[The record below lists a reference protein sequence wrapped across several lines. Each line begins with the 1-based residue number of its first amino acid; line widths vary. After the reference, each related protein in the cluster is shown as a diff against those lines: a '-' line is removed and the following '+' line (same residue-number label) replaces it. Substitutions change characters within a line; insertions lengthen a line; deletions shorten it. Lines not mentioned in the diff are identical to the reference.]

1 MLLRWLQ
8 AAHPD
13 AEIPQ
18 TAWSSLQESS
28 WYSQQQ
34 VTQAFLDYA
43 RVQHSKGIVDA
54 DLQAGLGV
62 LFYTSNQFDRA
73 KDCFETALSVR
84 PTDYQL
90 WNRLGSS
97 LSNGNNHEESLGAYR
112 EALNLRPTYVRAIS
126 NVAVACSFTLLL
138 FSTLADF
145 RDPGLNIGACK
156 ESGEHLLSALSLQSA
171 SGDGSEYLWSTLR
184 RVMLE
189 MVCARFN
196 RIVISADPTLQ
207 NRPDLAEMTHPNG
220 KRDLEVFRSNGF
232 DF

>member
-13 AEIPQ
+13 AEIRQ
-18 TAWSSLQESS
+18 TAWESLRESS
-28 WYSQQQ
+28 WYSNQQ
-34 VTQAFLDYA
+34 VAQAFIDYA
-43 RVQHSKGIVDA
+43 RLQHSKGIVDA

-73 KDCFETALSVR
+73 KDCFEAALSVR

-97 LSNGNNHEESLGAYR
+97 LSNGNNHEESLGAYQ

-126 NVAVACSFTLLL
+126 NVAVACPSIPLL
-138 FSTLADF
+138 FSTDTEF
-145 RDPGLNIGACK
+145 NDPGLNIGAYK
-156 ESGEHLLSALSLQSA
+156 ESAEHLLGALSLQRA
-171 SGDGSEYLWSTLR
+171 SDSGSDYLWSTLR

-189 MVCARFN
+189 MVGGC
-196 RIVISADPTLQ
+196 V
-207 NRPDLAEMTHPNG
+207 DLT
-220 KRDLEVFRSNGF
+220 
-232 DF
+232 

>member
-13 AEIPQ
+13 AEISQ

-43 RVQHSKGIVDA
+43 RVQHSRGIVDA

-73 KDCFETALSVR
+73 KDCFEAAISVR

-97 LSNGNNHEESLGAYR
+97 LSNGNNQEESLGAYR

-126 NVAVACSFTLLL
+126 NVAVACPFIPLLCFVAVNFPDL
-138 FSTLADF
+138 
-145 RDPGLNIGACK
+145 GLNIGAFK
-156 ESGEHLLSALSLQSA
+156 ESAEHILSALLLQSA
-171 SGDGSEYLWSTLR
+171 SHHGSEYLWSTLR
-184 RVMLE
+184 RVMIE
-189 MVCARFN
+189 MV
-196 RIVISADPTLQ
+196 SACC
-207 NRPDLAEMTHPNG
+207 
-220 KRDLEVFRSNGF
+220 SNGTELLSLG
-232 DF
+232 

>member
-18 TAWSSLQESS
+18 TAWSSLQASS
-28 WYSQQQ
+28 WQSQQQ
-34 VTQAFLDYA
+34 VTQVFLDHA

-73 KDCFETALSVR
+73 KDCFEAALSVR

-112 EALNLRPTYVRAIS
+112 EALNLRPAYVRAIT
-126 NVAVACSFTLLL
+126 NVAVACPFTPLS
-138 FSTLADF
+138 FSTAVDLHDL
-145 RDPGLNIGACK
+145 GLNIGALK
-156 ESGEHLLSALSLQSA
+156 ESAEHILSALSLQNA
-171 SGDGSEYLWSTLR
+171 SGKGSEYLWLTLR
-184 RVMLE
+184 RVVIE
-189 MVCARFN
+189 MVSTCCSDRTA
-196 RIVISADPTLQ
+196 PGLC
-207 NRPDLAEMTHPNG
+207 
-220 KRDLEVFRSNGF
+220 
-232 DF
+232 

>member
-1 MLLRWLQ
+1 MTGLQSLAISYTNEAYERASHTMLLHWLR

-18 TAWSSLQESS
+18 TAWTSLQDSS
-28 WYSQQQ
+28 WYAHQQ

-73 KDCFETALSVR
+73 KDCFEAALSVR

-126 NVAVACSFTLLL
+126 NVAVACSFILLL
-138 FSTLADF
+138 FRTRLT
-145 RDPGLNIGACK
+145 P
-156 ESGEHLLSALSLQSA
+156 
-171 SGDGSEYLWSTLR
+171 
-184 RVMLE
+184 
-189 MVCARFN
+189 
-196 RIVISADPTLQ
+196 VI
-207 NRPDLAEMTHPNG
+207 
-220 KRDLEVFRSNGF
+220 
-232 DF
+232 

>member
-13 AEIPQ
+13 AEISQ
-18 TAWSSLQESS
+18 TAWSSLKESS

-34 VTQAFLDYA
+34 VTQAFLDHA
-43 RVQHSKGIVDA
+43 RLQHSRGIVDA

-62 LFYTSNQFDRA
+62 LFYSANQFDRA
-73 KDCFETALSVR
+73 KDCFEAALSVR

-126 NVAVACSFTLLL
+126 NVAVACSFIQALL
-138 FSTLADF
+138 STKTDLDIL
-145 RDPGLNIGACK
+145 GLNIGAHK
-156 ESGEHLLSALSLQSA
+156 ESAEHLLGALSLQSA
-171 SGDGSEYLWSTLR
+171 SGTGSEYLWSTLR

-189 MVCARFN
+189 MVSWCWLYRTCAET
-196 RIVISADPTLQ
+196 ALQ
-207 NRPDLAEMTHPNG
+207 GRGDLVPMTEPSDQ
-220 KRDLEVFRSNGF
+220 RDLEVFKTNGF